1 MSLTIPLAELAGGA
15 APRIRVEAEQGGTA
29 VAEFGARMVRIGDAM
44 ETDRLDREAVT
55 VRSRMQRDLGQL
67 ALDMESVGDP
77 DELDRSWVERSSALR
92 DEVLGAADPRN
103 RARLEANW
111 NELADA
117 RSLQI
122 GARAIE
128 ARNSAWRAGLDEQAY
143 SYVSTAAG
151 ADPKTRQAGR
161 DQLADTV
168 AEGIASGRITPEQG
182 AVILRNAAQ
191 DGERA
196 ALTGRL
202 DTDPEGALAALEAGE
217 YPGLDPLYA
226 EGAKTVARSK
236 VAQRDATAQV
246 EADRQAKVRQTE
258 IGERLKAG
266 TINARAGRVNTW
278 EADLRADPEVRAH
291 PDFPEFEAALELRDA
306 IPGFATM
313 TPDQQAE
320 LIAAEAA
327 KPVTDTWE
335 TKRLEAL
342 QETHKETVK
351 VTGEAAKERLD
362 AITANARA
370 GRRTVG
376 EAEALADPALRGH
389 PGYAEAAAAVRLRE
403 AMPTFATLP
412 PDKQAKLIEID
423 MAQAVTHPWEDSR
436 RKALEASKAESDAAW
451 AGDAI
456 AHATKLGFQ
465 IAKLPDPAGDP
476 ADFAEGLA
484 ARRRD
489 ALWLHDRKYTKTPVF
504 FSAEERA
511 QLAQATGTAADPE
524 TRAALAQGFLSAFG
538 KDAPRALAEIGGDEV
553 FAHMGS
559 LASAGGPP
567 GLVAE
572 AFRGQ
577 QAIDGK
583 VVALPKPA
591 DRRQWAD
598 DVLGDVLAGD
608 AVTEARILKSADAIY
623 AARAPR
629 SGEPDADAYK
639 AALQAAIGQDATA
652 RGEPI
657 GGVQE
662 VRGARTILPIGVS
675 AEAVETALDQD
686 DAADRLRA
694 AGASGGAPLYA
705 GQPLSADM
713 VGGLKLRA
721 VGNDAYALYVERRG
735 RRFDVTDSSS
745 GRPYVVRLS
754 RFVGGRP

>member
-1 MSLTIPLAELAGGA
+1 MSLTIPLGELAGGA
-15 APRIRVEAEQGGTA
+15 APRIRVEAGQGGTA
-29 VAEFGARMVRIGDAM
+29 VAEFGARMARIGDAM

-67 ALDMESVGDP
+67 ALEMESVGDP
-77 DELDRSWVERSSALR
+77 DELDRTWVERSTALR

-143 SYVSTAAG
+143 AYVSTAAG

-168 AEGIASGRITPEQG
+168 AEGINTGRITPEQG
-182 AVILRNAAQ
+182 AAILRNAAQ

-236 VAQRDATAQV
+236 VAQRDAQV
-246 EADRQAKVRQTE
+246 QAEAERAAKERQTQ
-258 IGERLKAG
+258 IGERLSAV
-266 TINARAGRVNTW
+266 TTNARSGRVNTW
-278 EADLRADPEVRAH
+278 EVELMTDPEVRAH
-291 PDFPEFEAALELRDA
+291 PSYAEAAAALELRDA

-335 TKRLEAL
+335 TRRLEAL
-342 QETHKETVK
+342 QATHAETVK
-351 VTGEAAKERLD
+351 VTDEAARARL
-362 AITANARA
+362 ATIATNARA
-370 GRRTVG
+370 GRQTVG

-412 PDKQAKLIEID
+412 PEKQAKLIEID
-423 MAQAVTHPWEDSR
+423 MAQAVNGTWENDR
-436 RKALEASKAESDAAW
+436 LKAMQASHAASTAAW
-451 AGDAI
+451 KGDAI
-456 AHATKLGFQ
+456 KQAGAVGFQ
-465 IAKLPDPAGDP
+465 VPELPDPAGDP
-476 ADFAEGLA
+476 AEFARGLA
-484 ARRRD
+484 MRRGFALSLRD
-489 ALWLHDRKYTKTPVF
+489 QKYVETPVF

-524 TRAALAQGFLSAFG
+524 TRAALAQGFVSAFG

-567 GLVAE
+567 GLAAE

-577 QAIDGK
+577 QAIDAK
-583 VVALPKPA
+583 VVALPKAA
-591 DRRQWAD
+591 DRRLWAD
-598 DVLGDVLAGD
+598 EVLGDVLAGD
-608 AVTEARILKSADAIY
+608 APTEARILKSADAIY

-639 AALQAAIGQDATA
+639 SALQAAIGQDQTA

-675 AEAVETALDQD
+675 AEAVEIALDQD

-694 AGASGGAPLYA
+694 AGASGGDPLYA
-705 GQPLSADM
+705 GQPLSPDM

>member
-29 VAEFGARMVRIGDAM
+29 VAEFGARMARIGDAM

-67 ALDMESVGDP
+67 ALEMESVGDP
-77 DELDRSWVERSSALR
+77 DELDRTWVERLSALR

-217 YPGLDPLYA
+217 YSGLDPLYA
-226 EGAKTVARSK
+226 EGAKTVARSSI
-236 VAQRDATAQV
+236 AQRDAQAQA
-246 EADRQAKVRQTE
+246 EAERLAVARAKE
-258 IGERLKAG
+258 IGDRLHAVRD
-266 TINARAGRVNTW
+266 NAREGRVSTH
-278 EADLRADPEVRAH
+278 EVDLMSDPEIRDHPDYAEAEAAIAVRA
-291 PDFPEFEAALELRDA
+291 AL
-306 IPGFATM
+306 PQFALLPPT
-313 TPDQQAE
+313 DQQA

-327 KPVTDTWE
+327 KAITDPWE
-335 TKRLEAL
+335 NRKLEAMR
-342 QETHKETVK
+342 K
-351 VTGEAAKERLD
+351 GAGASAEAWASD
-362 AITANARA
+362 AI
-370 GRRTVG
+370 
-376 EAEALADPALRGH
+376 
-389 PGYAEAAAAVRLRE
+389 
-403 AMPTFATLP
+403 
-412 PDKQAKLIEID
+412 KQAG
-423 MAQAVTHPWEDSR
+423 
-436 RKALEASKAESDAAW
+436 ALGLNVPE
-451 AGDAI
+451 
-456 AHATKLGFQ
+456 
-465 IAKLPDPAGDP
+465 LPDPAGDP
-476 ADFAEGLA
+476 AEFAKGLA
-484 ARRRD
+484 VRRGFALSLRD
-489 ALWLHDRKYTKTPVF
+489 RGYVKSPRF
-504 FSAEERA
+504 FSAEEQARLAQATSVAAAPEARA
-511 QLAQATGTAADPE
+511 QLAQA
-524 TRAALAQGFLSAFG
+524 FVSAFG
-538 KDAPRALAEIGGDEV
+538 KDAPRALAEIKGDDT

-559 LASAGGPP
+559 LASAGGSP

-577 QAIDGK
+577 QAIDQK
-583 VVALPKPA
+583 TVALPAAKE
-591 DRRQWAD
+591 RREWAD
-598 DVLGDVLAGD
+598 EALGDVLAGD
-608 AVTEARILKSADAIY
+608 ALTEGRILRAADAIY

-629 SGEPDADAYK
+629 TGDADREVYM
-639 AALQAAIGQDATA
+639 AAVQAAIGQDATA
-652 RGEPI
+652 RGEPV

-662 VRGARTILPIGVS
+662 VRGARTMLPIGVS
-675 AEAVETALDQD
+675 AEAVETALDRD

-754 RFVGGRP
+754 RFVGKRP

>member
-1 MSLTIPLAELAGGA
+1 MSLTIPLAELTGGA

-29 VAEFGARMVRIGDAM
+29 VAEFGARMARIGDAM
-44 ETDRLDREAVT
+44 ETDRLDREAVM

-67 ALDMESVGDP
+67 ALEMESVGDP
-77 DELDRSWVERSSALR
+77 DALDRTWVERSSALR

-128 ARNSAWRAGLDEQAY
+128 GRNSAWRAGLDEQAY

-151 ADPKTRQAGR
+151 ADPRTRQAGR

-182 AVILRNAAQ
+182 AAILRGAAQ

-196 ALTGRL
+196 ALMGRL
-202 DTDPEGALAALEAGE
+202 DTDPDGALAALEAGE
-217 YPGLDPLYA
+217 YQGLDPIYA

-236 VAQRDATAQV
+236 VAQRDAQAQA
-246 EADRQAKVRQTE
+246 EAERLAVARAKE
-258 IGERLKAG
+258 IGDRLHAVRD
-266 TINARAGRVNTW
+266 NAREGRVSAH
-278 EADLRADPEVRAH
+278 EVDLMSDPEVRNH
-291 PDFPEFEAALELRDA
+291 PDYAEAEAAIAVRAAL
-306 IPGFATM
+306 PQFALL
-313 TPDQQAE
+313 PPVDQQA
-320 LIAAEAA
+320 LIAAEAGKA
-327 KPVTDTWE
+327 ITDSWE
-335 TKRLEAL
+335 NRK
-342 QETHKETVK
+342 
-351 VTGEAAKERLD
+351 LD
-362 AITANARA
+362 AMRKGAVAS
-370 GRRTVG
+370 
-376 EAEALADPALRGH
+376 AE
-389 PGYAEAAAAVRLRE
+389 
-403 AMPTFATLP
+403 
-412 PDKQAKLIEID
+412 
-423 MAQAVTHPWEDSR
+423 
-436 RKALEASKAESDAAW
+436 AW

-456 AHATKLGFQ
+456 KQAGALGF
-465 IAKLPDPAGDP
+465 KVPELPDPAGDP
-476 ADFAEGLA
+476 AEFARGLA
-484 ARRRD
+484 ARRGF
-489 ALWLHDRKYTKTPVF
+489 ALSLRDRKFVEAPVF

-511 QLAQATGTAADPE
+511 QLAQATGKAADPE
-524 TRAALAQGFLSAFG
+524 TRAALAQGFVSAFG

-567 GLVAE
+567 GLAAE

-577 QAIDGK
+577 QAIDAK
-583 VVALPKPA
+583 LAALPKAA
-591 DRRQWAD
+591 DRRLWAD
-598 DVLGDVLAGD
+598 EVLGDVLARD
-608 AVTEARILKSADAIY
+608 APTEARILKSADAIY

-662 VRGARTILPIGVS
+662 VRGTRTILPIGVS
-675 AEAVETALDQD
+675 AAAVEIALDQD

-694 AGASGGAPLYA
+694 AGASGGDPLYA
-705 GQPLSADM
+705 GQPLSPDM

-754 RFVGGRP
+754 RFVGARP